1 MAETLAVASCEKIFN
16 ENFFSG
22 LQSSHSIS
30 TESSSSEDS
39 SHSSKP
45 EDSST
50 SSSSSSTHTH
60 RYTEEVTTP
69 TCTEQGYT
77 TYTCACGD
85 SYIDNYL
92 PATHT
97 EVIDEAVAPPSC
109 TKTGLTEGKHC
120 SVCSTI
126 LVAQETVNATGHSYV
141 NSICDVCGEIKT
153 SQGLRYSLNDDG
165 VSYSLY
171 NIGTCTDTDIVIPS
185 KYEGL
190 PVTNIYPYAFQNQAI
205 TSVIIPD
212 SVTSIGYNA
221 FNNCANLTSVVISDS
236 VTSIGMQAF
245 MDCTSLTSLVI
256 GNHVTSIDVNAFYFC
271 NNLTSITIDKNNA
284 NYKDIDVNLYTKDGT
299 VLIQYAIG
307 KTETSFT
314 LPDSVTSISDSAF
327 AYCYNLTS
335 VVIPNSVTS
344 IDDNAFYFCRN
355 LTSVYYKGSAEDWM
369 NISIDNNNENNQYF
383 INTTRYYYSETKP
396 TAEGNYWYYNENGEI
411 AVWENSNSTEE

>member
-1 MAETLAVASCEKIFN
+1 MKKIKNFFIVALSLLAIMAETLAVASCEKIFN

-30 TESSSSEDS
+30 TESSSSEDESSEDS

-60 RYTEEVTTP
+60 RYTEEVTAP

-97 EVIDEAVAPPSC
+97 EVIDEAVAPSC

-126 LVAQETVNATGHSYV
+126 LVAQEIVSATGHSYV

-205 TSVIIPD
+205 TSVSIPD
-212 SVTSIGYNA
+212 SVTYIDGY
-221 FNNCANLTSVVISDS
+221 
-236 VTSIGMQAF
+236 
-245 MDCTSLTSLVI
+245 
-256 GNHVTSIDVNAFYFC
+256 AFYNC
-271 NNLTSITIDKNNA
+271 TNLTSI
-284 NYKDIDVNLYTKDGT
+284 V
-299 VLIQYAIG
+299 IG
-307 KTETSFT
+307 G
-314 LPDSVTSISDSAF
+314 SVTKIG
-327 AYCYNLTS
+327 N
-335 VVIPNSVTS
+335 
-344 IDDNAFYFCRN
+344 NAFYNCN
-355 LTSVYYKGSAEDWM
+355 KLTNVYYKGTEDEWDLHDT
-369 NISIDNNNENNQYF
+369 NLSKA
-383 INTTRYYYSETKP
+383 TRYYYSETKP

-411 AVWENSNSTEE
+411 AVWENSNPTEE

>member
-1 MAETLAVASCEKIFN
+1 MKKIKNFFIVALSLLAIMAETLAVASCEKIFN

-30 TESSSSEDS
+30 TENNSSEDESSEDS

-97 EVIDEAVAPPSC
+97 EVIDEAVAPSC
-109 TKTGLTEGKHC
+109 TKTGLPEGKHC

-153 SQGLRYSLNDDG
+153 SQGLHYSLNDDG

-212 SVTSIGYNA
+212 SVTYIDGY
-221 FNNCANLTSVVISDS
+221 
-236 VTSIGMQAF
+236 
-245 MDCTSLTSLVI
+245 
-256 GNHVTSIDVNAFYFC
+256 AFYNC
-271 NNLTSITIDKNNA
+271 TNLTSI
-284 NYKDIDVNLYTKDGT
+284 V
-299 VLIQYAIG
+299 IG
-307 KTETSFT
+307 G
-314 LPDSVTSISDSAF
+314 SVTKIG
-327 AYCYNLTS
+327 N
-335 VVIPNSVTS
+335 
-344 IDDNAFYFCRN
+344 NAFYNCN
-355 LTSVYYKGSAEDWM
+355 KLTNVYYKGTEDEWDLHDT
-369 NISIDNNNENNQYF
+369 NLSKA
-383 INTTRYYYSETKP
+383 TRYYYSETKP

-411 AVWENSNSTEE
+411 AVWENSNPTEE